1 MSSTDCFLPNGVNL
15 EDLLEGLRS
24 LSWGAADIL
33 MAYARGSKPPYG
45 FPMELE
51 IEDNP
56 GGPVSAADLAVNSW
70 LLDGINSKFPTATWK
85 LLSEENAKEEFVEGL
100 SACNGWIWILDPLDG
115 TKDFIKG
122 TGEYAVHLALVN
134 DHHLKMGVVLIP
146 EKEELWFGVLG
157 EGAWCENRLGE
168 KRNVK
173 FSNRTQISE
182 MILVASKSH
191 RDKTLSQLMERISPG
206 ETKGIG
212 SVGCKVGT
220 ILRGE
225 ADFYISLSGKTAPK
239 DWDMAAPE
247 AVLRAAGGGFTHADG
262 RPLSYNKDNYEQ
274 RGCLIVSHGKNHD
287 LICKLAE
294 DEIKKLDPFFEI

>member
-1 MSSTDCFLPNGVNL
+1 
-15 EDLLEGLRS
+15 
-24 LSWGAADIL
+24 
-33 MAYARGSKPPYG
+33 
-45 FPMELE
+45 
-51 IEDNP
+51 
-56 GGPVSAADLAVNSW
+56 
-70 LLDGINSKFPTATWK
+70 
-85 LLSEENAKEEFVEGL
+85 
-100 SACNGWIWILDPLDG
+100 
-115 TKDFIKG
+115 
-122 TGEYAVHLALVN
+122 
-134 DHHLKMGVVLIP
+134 
-146 EKEELWFGVLG
+146 
-157 EGAWCENRLGE
+157 
-168 KRNVK
+168 
-173 FSNRTQISE
+173 
-182 MILVASKSH
+182 
-191 RDKTLSQLMERISPG
+191 MERISPG